1 MMAVESLLLGFV
13 VTLYYIVERSNV
25 SDIHVDKGPNSTTS
39 SFIVQNQRKKSNEKD
54 LQCNLSV
61 HYVTIVVLLK

>member
-1 MMAVESLLLGFV
+1 MAVESLLLGFV

-39 SFIVQNQRKKSNEKD
+39 SFIVQNQRKKSNEKE
-54 LQCNLSV
+54 LQCISV

>member
-54 LQCNLSV
+54 LQCISV

>member
-25 SDIHVDKGPNSTTS
+25 SDIHVDRGPNSTTS
-39 SFIVQNQRKKSNEKD
+39 SFIVQNQRKKSNEKE
-54 LQCNLSV
+54 LQCISV

>member
-39 SFIVQNQRKKSNEKD
+39 SFIVQNQRKKSNEKE
-54 LQCNLSV
+54 LQCISV